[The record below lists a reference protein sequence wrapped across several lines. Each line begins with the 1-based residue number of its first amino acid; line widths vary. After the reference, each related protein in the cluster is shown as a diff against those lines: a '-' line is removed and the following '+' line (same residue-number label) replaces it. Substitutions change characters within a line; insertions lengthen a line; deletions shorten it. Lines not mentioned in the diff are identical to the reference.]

1 MSAAGVALMLGGAG
15 ILISAGPAQ
24 AAEVS
29 YKTECIPPSISGLPP
44 VQGTTKVLITAP
56 AEAKVGDEVEIVWK
70 TVQAA
75 SKNPDVLDLG
85 EDTVKPSGVLTV
97 GGAASGTV
105 AMEGPRKNPPIPK
118 NSPMVLPEM
127 KGKLKLD
134 KAGDITLTPDK
145 YTINVSKPLSTDT
158 KCAPKEAVPVAATIK
173 VTAAGGSSSG
183 GSSSGSTTTT
193 GGSSTTT
200 SGGSSTTTS
209 GGSSTTTSGGS
220 STTTSGGSSTTTSG
234 GSSTTTSGGSS
245 TTSGGSSTTT
255 SGGSS
260 TTEGHTGSAGTGSST
275 STSGGSSTTTSGGSS
290 SSASGGSASA
300 GGSTS
305 GGGGGQTD
313 FPGKEVTVAFTCT
326 SPGPSNINSKVTISA
341 KKNGAVYDL
350 TVKTAKGVMNSPAP
364 LPKGA
369 LVPSM
374 AVRIGGAD
382 SGTVKVTGAPN
393 STAVAAGAPV
403 SLEDMKGTYKPGATG
418 KSTLSP
424 GALTISVTLGEAKM
438 EIPCQVKGAVKASLE
453 LDTSK
458 QAGGASGGSDGGSSA
473 SGSGSSSGGS
483 TSSGGS
489 SGENLAETGSESDGA
504 LRALALV
511 AGTVILVG
519 GAVFTFTPWARLRR

>member
-85 EDTVKPSGVLTV
+85 ADTVKPSGVLKV
-97 GGAASGTV
+97 GGAGSGTV

-118 NSPMVLPEM
+118 NSAMVLPEM

-158 KCAPKEAVPVAATIK
+158 KCTPKEAVPVGATIK

-183 GSSSGSTTTT
+183 GTTSGGSSGSTTTT
-193 GGSSTTT
+193 GGSTTT

-209 GGSSTTTSGGS
+209 GGSTTTTSGG
-220 STTTSGGSSTTTSG
+220 G
-234 GSSTTTSGGSS
+234 
-245 TTSGGSSTTT
+245 
-255 SGGSS
+255 S
-260 TTEGHTGSAGTGSST
+260 TTEGHTGTGGTGSST

-290 SSASGGSASA
+290 SSAGGSSGGS
-300 GGSTS
+300 
-305 GGGGGQTD
+305 GGQTD

-326 SPGPSNINSKVTISA
+326 SPGPPNINSKVTISA

-369 LVPSM
+369 LVPTM
-374 AVRIGGAD
+374 AVKIGGAD
-382 SGTVKVTGAPN
+382 SGTVTVTGAPN

-424 GALTISVTLGEAKM
+424 GALTIKVTLGEAKM

-458 QAGGASGGSDGGSSA
+458 QAGGASGGSDGGSSGSG

-483 TSSGGS
+483 SSGGSAADSGGS
-489 SGENLAETGSESDGA
+489 SGENLAETGAESDGA

-511 AGTVILVG
+511 AGTVILIG

>member
-85 EDTVKPSGVLTV
+85 ADTVKPSGVLKV
-97 GGAASGTV
+97 GGAGSGTV
-105 AMEGPRKNPPIPK
+105 AMEGPRSNPPIPK

-127 KGKLKLD
+127 KGKLKLTA
-134 KAGDITLTPDK
+134 AGDITLTPDK

-158 KCAPKEAVPVAATIK
+158 KCTPKEAVPAGATIK
-173 VTAAGGSSSG
+173 VTAAGGSTSG
-183 GSSSGSTTTT
+183 GSS
-193 GGSSTTT
+193 GSSTTT

-220 STTTSGGSSTTTSG
+220 STTTSGGSTTTSG

-245 TTSGGSSTTT
+245 TTTSGGSTTTT

-290 SSASGGSASA
+290 SSA

-305 GGGGGQTD
+305 GGSGGRTD

-326 SPGPSNINSKVTISA
+326 SPGPPNINSKVTISA

-369 LVPSM
+369 LVPTM
-374 AVRIGGAD
+374 AVKIGGAD
-382 SGTVKVTGAPN
+382 SGTVTVTGAPN

-424 GALTISVTLGEAKM
+424 GALTIKVTLGEAKM
-438 EIPCQVKGAVKASLE
+438 DIPCQVKGAVKASLE

-458 QAGGASGGSDGGSSA
+458 QAGGASGGSDGGSSGSG

-483 TSSGGS
+483 SSGGSAAASGGS
-489 SGENLAETGSESDGA
+489 SGENLAETGAESDGA

-511 AGTVILVG
+511 AGTVILIG

>member
-85 EDTVKPSGVLTV
+85 ADTVKPSGVLTV
-97 GGAASGTV
+97 GGAGSGTV

-158 KCAPKEAVPVAATIK
+158 KCTPKEAVPVAATIK
-173 VTAAGGSSSG
+173 VTAGGGGSSG
-183 GSSSGSTTTT
+183 GSSSGSSGTSSGGASTTTSG

-220 STTTSGGSSTTTSG
+220 T
-234 GSSTTTSGGSS
+234 TTTSGGSS
-245 TTSGGSSTTT
+245 TTSGGTSTD
-255 SGGSS
+255 G
-260 TTEGHTGSAGTGSST
+260 GHTGGAAASSSGGTGGSASSA
-275 STSGGSSTTTSGGSS
+275 GGSS
-290 SSASGGSASA
+290 SSSGG
-300 GGSTS
+300 S

-326 SPGPSNINSKVTISA
+326 SPGPPNINSKVTISA

-369 LVPSM
+369 LVPTM
-374 AVRIGGAD
+374 AVKIGGAD
-382 SGTVKVTGAPN
+382 SGTVTVTGAPN
-393 STAVAAGAPV
+393 PTAVAAGAPV

-424 GALTISVTLGEAKM
+424 GALTIKVTLGGAKM
-438 EIPCQVKGAVKASLE
+438 DIPCQVKGAVNASLE

-458 QAGGASGGSDGGSSA
+458 QAGGASGGSDGGSST
-473 SGSGSSSGGS
+473 SGSGSASGGGS
-483 TSSGGS
+483 TASGGS
-489 SGENLAETGSESDGA
+489 SGENLAETGAESDGA

-511 AGTVILVG
+511 AGTVILIG